1 MLYALTRNDGSTAI
15 TYVIPKTITVDGKT
29 LPVTLINSAEK
40 FLTALDEGAEDPD
53 DTVRTFP
60 LPSDDMRTYE
70 VNSVPGAVL
79 TFHDIGKVVAEY
91 PDPIVAYEKITV
103 DDLPK
108 TRVFREA
115 WTVSG
120 KSVTVNLAKAKEIT
134 RNRLREE
141 RKPMLEVLD
150 VAYQRADEQ
159 DDGPLKRRIAADKQ
173 KLRDITANPLIEQAA
188 TPEALQA
195 LTVEYLLAHP

>member
-1 MLYALTRNDGSTAI
+1 MLYALTRDDGGISV
-15 TYVIPKTITVDGKT
+15 TYVLPKTITANGAT
-29 LPVTLINSAEK
+29 MPVTFVSAAEK
-40 FLTALDEGAEDPD
+40 YLNATAENGEMLTY
-53 DTVRTFP
+53 P
-60 LPSDDMRTYE
+60 LPSDDIRAIETD
-70 VNSVPGAVL
+70 SVPGAVL
-79 TFHDIGKVVAEY
+79 AFYDIAKVMADL
-91 PDPIVAYEKITV
+91 PDTYVAYEKITV

-120 KSVTVNLAKAKEIT
+120 KSITINLAKAKEIT